1 MSSSQADIESRV
13 QTLKMVGLIV
23 NPIAGMGGAV
33 GLKGTDGRATL
44 AKAIALGAKPV
55 AGERAK
61 EFLRAFGALARTIE
75 FLTCPGEMGERVF
88 AELGIACRVVGGRK
102 GETGAQ
108 DTKLAAKAMEESGAD
123 IVAFCGGD
131 GTARDVMDSID
142 QRLPA
147 LGVPAGVKMQSGA
160 FAVSPG
166 MAAEIVVKFIWGE
179 LPVREA
185 EVADVDEEAFRDGRL
200 SSKLYGYL
208 TIPYEPMAIQ
218 GMKAPT
224 PVTDE
229 VDENKK
235 ALGKW
240 IAENMEAGVIYVLG
254 PGSTV
259 KSINEALGIDFTLLG
274 VDLVADGR
282 LIRKDA
288 NESEVLELTSG
299 KPFHIVVSPIGR
311 QGFIFGRGN
320 QQISAAVLRRSGREG
335 VTVIS
340 TQDKL
345 DGIEVLR
352 VDTGDGYAD
361 TMFRGAIKVLVD
373 YGVFRMVR
381 VA

>member
-1 MSSSQADIESRV
+1 
-13 QTLKMVGLIV
+13 
-23 NPIAGMGGAV
+23 
-33 GLKGTDGRATL
+33 
-44 AKAIALGAKPV
+44 
-55 AGERAK
+55 
-61 EFLRAFGALARTIE
+61 
-75 FLTCPGEMGERVF
+75 
-88 AELGIACRVVGGRK
+88 
-102 GETGAQ
+102 
-108 DTKLAAKAMEESGAD
+108 
-123 IVAFCGGD
+123 
-131 GTARDVMDSID
+131 
-142 QRLPA
+142 
-147 LGVPAGVKMQSGA
+147 
-160 FAVSPG
+160 
-166 MAAEIVVKFIWGE
+166 
-179 LPVREA
+179 
-185 EVADVDEEAFRDGRL
+185 
-200 SSKLYGYL
+200 
-208 TIPYEPMAIQ
+208 MAIQ

-240 IAENMEAGVIYVLG
+240 VAENMEAGVIYVLG

>member
-1 MSSSQADIESRV
+1 LRR
-13 QTLKMVGLIV
+13 VGLIV
-23 NPIAGMGGAV
+23 NPVAGMGGAV

-44 AKAIALGAKPV
+44 EKAISLGARPV

-61 EFLRAFGALARTIE
+61 EFLRTFGALARTIE

-88 AELGIACRVVGGRK
+88 KELGIACRVIGGRE
-102 GETGAQ
+102 GRTETGPE
-108 DTKLAAKAMEESGAD
+108 DTKLAARMMEESGAD

-131 GTARDVMDSID
+131 GTARDVMDSIG

-147 LGVPAGVKMQSGA
+147 LGVPAGVKMQSGT
-160 FAVSPG
+160 FAISPG
-166 MAAEIVVKFIWGE
+166 AAAEIVIKFLWEE

-208 TIPYEPMAIQ
+208 MVPYEPMAIQ
-218 GMKAPT
+218 GMKAST

-229 VDENKK
+229 ADDNKK

-240 IAENMEAGVIYVLG
+240 VGENMEAGVVYVLG

-259 KSINEALGIDFTLLG
+259 KSINEALGIDFALLG
-274 VDLVADGR
+274 VDLVMDGK
-282 LIRKDA
+282 LICKDA
-288 NESEVLELTSG
+288 NESEILKLTSG
-299 KPFHIVVSPIGR
+299 KPFHIVVTPIGR

-320 QQISAAVLRRSGREG
+320 QQISPAVLRGAGREG

-340 TQDKL
+340 TQEKL
-345 DGIEVLR
+345 EGIEVLR
-352 VDTGDGYAD
+352 VDTGDSNAD
-361 TMFRGAIKVLVD
+361 AMFRGGIKVLVD